1 MAARPGRSSGS
12 STIDGPVRD
21 LTERRRGNGKE
32 PAGTARKLH
41 PSARTCYP
49 RSDRRPSVGRVLRYI
64 ARRLLYS
71 VLVLV
76 IISILTFLIFVK
88 LPAGDP
94 ARRAVGRRTD
104 PQQIAN
110 AREAFGLDRP
120 LIVQYGRFAKGLIPL
135 PNTFLTED
143 VYYSFSNYLPV
154 REEIWRR
161 LPVSAILGTGAAV
174 LWLLIG
180 IPLGI
185 ASGVRPRSLSA
196 RWTMILAIVG
206 VSLPVFWL
214 GQLLLY
220 VVWFKLHLAPSA
232 GLEINAS
239 VWGSAL
245 NGKFLLPWITVAVG
259 YAAIYA
265 RMLRSNMVETTQED
279 YIRTAR
285 AKGLSER
292 RVVYK
297 HALRGA
303 LTPIV
308 TMLGV
313 DFATILAGLVITET
327 LFGLPGLGQLAV
339 RSIYSNDFPMVM
351 GVTVVGSMFILA
363 ANIVVDIA
371 YAFLDPRVRY

>member
-1 MAARPGRSSGS
+1 M
-12 STIDGPVRD
+12 
-21 LTERRRGNGKE
+21 
-32 PAGTARKLH
+32 
-41 PSARTCYP
+41 
-49 RSDRRPSVGRVLRYI
+49 LRYI
-64 ARRLLYS
+64 ARRLLYA

-76 IISILTFLIFVK
+76 VISILTFLIFVK

-104 PQQIAN
+104 PVQIAN
-110 AREAFGLDRP
+110 ARRAFGLDQS

-135 PNTFLTED
+135 PNTFLSED
-143 VYYSFSNYLPV
+143 VYYSFSNYQPV
-154 REEIWRR
+154 RRR
-161 LPVSAILGTGAAV
+161 SGAASRCPRSSRSALSI

-185 ASGVRPRSLSA
+185 ASGVRPRSLAA
-196 RWTMILAIVG
+196 RWTMVLAIVG

-220 VVWFKLHLAPSA
+220 FVWYKAHLAPSS
-232 GLEINAS
+232 GLEINAG
-239 VWGSAL
+239 VLGSAL
-245 NGKFLLPWITVAVG
+245 SGKFILPWITVAVG

-265 RMLRSNMVETTQED
+265 RMLRSNVIETTQED

-308 TMLGV
+308 TMIGI

-339 RSIYSNDFPMVM
+339 QSIYTNDFPMVM
-351 GVTVVGSMFILA
+351 GVTIIGSMFILV
-363 ANIVVDIA
+363 ANIVVDVA
-371 YAFLDPRVRY
+371 YAFLDPRIRY